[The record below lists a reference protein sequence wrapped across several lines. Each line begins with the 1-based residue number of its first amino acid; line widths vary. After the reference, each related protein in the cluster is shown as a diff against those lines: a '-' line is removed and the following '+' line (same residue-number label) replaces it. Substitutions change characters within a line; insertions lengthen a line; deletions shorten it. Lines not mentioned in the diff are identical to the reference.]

1 VEDLRTQLVPHQGG
15 GRGREIR
22 LTRVGARHD
31 RANRIGAPRAELDA
45 GRALHLRY
53 GSLRPRQTVHERV
66 HERHEGGCRGQRRPC
81 RVQAAADEQDA
92 GVPHEPRLSVH
103 RRHDGT
109 VPTRPP
115 SPVPRGL
122 NTISPGHL
130 DSVYLPQP
138 RRRDRPRSSRR
149 TEPPADSAGSQGAV
163 QRPDERRIG
172 GWHHHADRG
181 PPPPPTPTH
190 HPGPPGGSAIETVEP
205 GAASARPTSRPRTCR
220 VTAAGRAPGV
230 PTIDTAT
237 AASDTRTEPTPRFAG
252 TSVGGASASTRT
264 PRGTS
269 ARPDPSAVRWRSL
282 ITCTSRPSSGSAS
295 TR

>member
-1 VEDLRTQLVPHQGG
+1 
-15 GRGREIR
+15 
-22 LTRVGARHD
+22 RVGSRHD

-45 GRALHLRY
+45 GCALHLRY
-53 GSLRPRQTVHERV
+53 RSLLPRQTVHERV

-103 RRHDGT
+103 RRQDGT

-149 TEPPADSAGSQGAV
+149 TEPPPDSAGGQGAV
-163 QRPDERRIG
+163 NGPMSVGSAGGTTTPTAAPPSSRSPITMSPPRRTRWPCSSTASAAATNGPAPLDAVTRAG
-172 GWHHHADRG
+172 GATRQAN
-181 PPPPPTPTH
+181 TRRASALSSSASRVAAPTH
-190 HPGPPGGSAIETVEP
+190 HPGPPGA
-205 GAASARPTSRPRTCR
+205 
-220 VTAAGRAPGV
+220 
-230 PTIDTAT
+230 
-237 AASDTRTEPTPRFAG
+237 
-252 TSVGGASASTRT
+252 
-264 PRGTS
+264 
-269 ARPDPSAVRWRSL
+269 
-282 ITCTSRPSSGSAS
+282 
-295 TR
+295 